1 MKYDC
6 TNEFDLALIY
16 NKLTSQSVTQ
26 TVKACNFFEQDD
38 MLTKLQKKMARFL
51 NYVKQ

>member
-6 TNEFDLALIY
+6 TNEFDLDLIY
-16 NKLTSQSVTQ
+16 KKLTSQSTSQ

-38 MLTKLQKKMARFL
+38 MLTKFQQKLARSL
-51 NYVKQ
+51 ALVKG

>member
-6 TNEFDLALIY
+6 TNEFDLGLIY
-16 NKLTSQSVTQ
+16 KKLTSQSVTQ

-38 MLTKLQKKMARFL
+38 MLSKFQKQLAHAVV
-51 NYVKQ
+51 YVKG